1 MEIRESTWLLGTVE
15 IVYSSAIIDAAIFHL
30 VATYTLGGILI
41 LLISSGF
48 IALSVLSVTRPL
60 GRITA
65 ILAQTGSGDFSSR
78 LEIPAGG
85 EIRVLMDAVNAMRDA
100 LEERERTIASVT
112 MESVR
117 NETKYLMEQE
127 QHRQSEALR
136 RELEQSLENLR
147 KAQAQLINSEKM
159 AVLGGLV
166 AGVAHDINT
175 PVGIGVT
182 AASFLDELVLRFIN
196 HMAAGS
202 ISRSELDKFIR
213 GVQESSRLLQS
224 NLNRAAELIRSFKQ
238 VSVDQTSEKCR
249 SFSLHNYLNEV
260 IHSLHPRLRHLALDI
275 GIDCPEDLVINSFP
289 GVFAQIITNLVINSV
304 VHGFRGRDRG
314 SIAIRARMAGSLL
327 EMEYADDGVGMTEE
341 GLRHVF
347 EPFYTS
353 LRNEGGSGLG
363 TYTVYNLVTQVFG
376 GTVQVE
382 SPDGKGL
389 HYRFSLPIGPAGPDS
404 GA

>member
-1 MEIRESTWLLGTVE
+1 
-15 IVYSSAIIDAAIFHL
+15 
-30 VATYTLGGILI
+30 
-41 LLISSGF
+41 
-48 IALSVLSVTRPL
+48 
-60 GRITA
+60 
-65 ILAQTGSGDFSSR
+65 
-78 LEIPAGG
+78 
-85 EIRVLMDAVNAMRDA
+85 
-100 LEERERTIASVT
+100 
-112 MESVR
+112 
-117 NETKYLMEQE
+117 
-127 QHRQSEALR
+127 
-136 RELEQSLENLR
+136 
-147 KAQAQLINSEKM
+147 
-159 AVLGGLV
+159 
-166 AGVAHDINT
+166 
-175 PVGIGVT
+175 
-182 AASFLDELVLRFIN
+182 
-196 HMAAGS
+196 
-202 ISRSELDKFIR
+202 
-213 GVQESSRLLQS
+213 
-224 NLNRAAELIRSFKQ
+224 
-238 VSVDQTSEKCR
+238 
-249 SFSLHNYLNEV
+249 
-260 IHSLHPRLRHLALDI
+260 LALDI